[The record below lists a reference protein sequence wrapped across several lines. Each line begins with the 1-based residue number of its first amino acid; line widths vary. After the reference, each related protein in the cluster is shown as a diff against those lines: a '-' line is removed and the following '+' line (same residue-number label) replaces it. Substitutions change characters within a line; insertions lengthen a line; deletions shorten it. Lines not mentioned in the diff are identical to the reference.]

1 MEQKLRQMLEQVHDE
16 IKQIQDVDDKAVEL
30 LKGLRDDIEGILEPA
45 TEEITDRYE
54 SVTERLEDAVEHFE
68 ISHPTLSTV
77 MSRLVDALNAA
88 QL

>member
-16 IKQIQDVDDKAVEL
+16 MKQIQDVDDKALEL
-30 LKGLRDDIEGILEPA
+30 LKGLHDDIEGILEPT
-45 TEEITDRYE
+45 TEEVADRYE
-54 SVTERLEDAVEHFE
+54 SVTERLEDAIEHFE
-68 ISHPTLSTV
+68 ISHPTFSTV

>member
-1 MEQKLRQMLEQVHDE
+1 MEQKLRQMLEQVHGE
-16 IKQIQDVDDKAVEL
+16 IKQIQDVDDKAMEL

-45 TEEITDRYE
+45 TEEVTDRYE
-54 SVTERLEDAVEHFE
+54 SVTERLDDAVEHFE